1 MKNKF
6 ILLFIIIS
14 LAASI
19 FYGLK
24 YSIVLNHISNLME
37 TSQKIQYIIQTNSN
51 INSYFGDKFANVNY
65 DELNK
70 NIQLFNENMG
80 ELLKSDIIFNG
91 NFEKNLKDVNA
102 LFGQKIGLISEFNT
116 LNSQSLILMKNL
128 EQSFEK
134 IGDKN
139 RLSKIYSQIS
149 TINYKNS
156 DEILNIKNRIKGFS
170 PWDTNEA
177 DFISIANNIIT
188 NFVKLSEINDQKN
201 LAIDSKIF
209 GIHSE
214 FTDFINQYYSELKYA
229 TFFFFLL
236 FLTSMC
242 ALLLMEIFSIRQS
255 ALYRAF
261 KEIADKS
268 FCSISILDRNFKFK
282 YINKQFQDST
292 KYSQNELNDKKME
305 ILSSY
310 EFREG
315 FYIRMY
321 DSVKKLGI
329 FEHNELISKGKN
341 GNLLFEKIKFFKL
354 PTKDANYAYGVIKL
368 DQSANKDIKEKLTD
382 TEFELSNSAFLDHLT
397 GFGNEAAL
405 MLRINQNELGK
416 IIYININN
424 FTNLRFFY
432 KTNVINEI
440 LVQFAKTLK
449 LAVETHRINAQIFRL
464 QLDEFCLWYSGDD
477 IKKDV
482 KFIMQYFNNKIFRL
496 NSQTNGLVM
505 APLDITIGI
514 STDRDTPNTNRL
526 YQATIAH
533 HEAKTKNEN
542 IGFYNTDNI
551 IEARYSHNQIMT
563 NTIQHALTN
572 NKIFVVCQPIFD
584 ISYKNIDNEFEP
596 AYYEILVR
604 LSDENGKTVMPRE
617 FLDVAK
623 QTSFYIQIT
632 KCVIEE
638 TFRLLEKFPNTHF
651 SINLSSLDISNA
663 LIRDIFIQNLKSSQ
677 YCSNLCIEILESE
690 DIQSYETVANFV
702 RKAKEFGCKIAID
715 DFASG
720 YSNYY
725 RILALN
731 VDYIKIDGS
740 IIKKIAIDSNSRA
753 IVETIVSFAKRQNY
767 EIVAEF
773 VENIETMEIVKSLG
787 IKFVQGFLLGK
798 PMPVSSIPQSW

>member
-1 MKNKF
+1 MKNKL
-6 ILLFIIIS
+6 ILFFLLIS
-14 LAASI
+14 LATSI

-24 YSIVLNHISNLME
+24 YSIVLNRISNLIE
-37 TSQKIQYIIQTNSN
+37 ISQKIQYIIQTNSQ
-51 INSYFGDKFANVNY
+51 INGYFGDKFSSINY
-65 DELNK
+65 DEMNK
-70 NIQLFNENMG
+70 NIALFNENMKQ
-80 ELLKSDIIFNG
+80 LLGSNIIFSG
-91 NFEKNLKDVNA
+91 DFEKNLKEVNELFNKKTA
-102 LFGQKIGLISEFNT
+102 LIENFNAI
-116 LNSQSLILMKNL
+116 NSQSLILMKNL
-128 EQSFEK
+128 ERAFENIENK
-134 IGDKN
+134 EDF
-139 RLSKIYSQIS
+139 SKIYTGIS

-156 DEILNIKNRIKGFS
+156 DEIANIKKRLSNFS
-170 PWDTNEA
+170 PRNQSES
-177 DFISIANNIIT
+177 DFVLIARTIAT
-188 NFVKLSEINDQKN
+188 NFDKLNAIDEKKNSE
-201 LAIDSKIF
+201 IDSKIF
-209 GIHSE
+209 GIYSE
-214 FTDFINQYYSELKYA
+214 FSEFINKYYADLKYA
-229 TFFFFLL
+229 TIFFFML

-268 FCSISILDRNFKFK
+268 FCSISILDKNFKFK
-282 YINKQFQDST
+282 YANEQFSDST
-292 KYSQNELNDKKME
+292 KYSQDELTDKKME

-315 FYIRMY
+315 FYIKMY
-321 DSVKKLGI
+321 ENVKKMGI

-354 PTKDANYAYGVIKL
+354 PTKDTNYAYGVIKL

-440 LVQFAKTLK
+440 LAQFAKTLK
-449 LAVETHRINAQIFRL
+449 LAIETHGISAQIFRL
-464 QLDEFCLWYSGDD
+464 QLDEFCLWYNGDD
-477 IKKDV
+477 IKKDL
-482 KFIMQYFNNKIFRL
+482 KFIMQYFNNKIFKL
-496 NSQTNGLVM
+496 NSKTNGLVM

-514 STDRDTPNTNRL
+514 STDSDTPNTNRL

-542 IGFYNTDNI
+542 MGFYSTENI
-551 IEARYSHNQIMT
+551 IEARYTQNQIMT
-563 NTIQHALTN
+563 NTIQYALTN
-572 NKIFVVCQPIFD
+572 NKIFVACQAIYD

-604 LSDENGKTVMPRE
+604 LSDESGKTIMPRE

-638 TFRLLEKFPNTHF
+638 TFKLLEKFPHTRF

-663 LIRDIFIQNLKSSQ
+663 SIRELFIQKLAASTR
-677 YCSNLCIEILESE
+677 CENLCIEILESE
-690 DIQSYETVANFV
+690 DIESYETVANFV
-702 RKAKEFGCKIAID
+702 RKVKEFGCKIAID

-731 VDYIKIDGS
+731 VDFIKIDGS
-740 IIKKIAIDSNSRA
+740 IIKKIATDSNSRA

-798 PMPVSSIPQSW
+798 PMSPSSIPQNW